1 MARRPTSKRL
11 HYVRAVY
18 TRANRPQENFASLVR
33 RALQQLPH
41 VADTKVA
48 IRTMGVVGVRQRHA
62 DWENVAE
69 PLRIAIGAGAPGES
83 IGTFGADTVA
93 VHDLDAPEAPPV
105 DRAFKLADAFVL
117 IDEDELIIC
126 TDGAMRG
133 YSMVARYLRDLF
145 SQANLPPNTQTFD
158 FEPASNQEKR
168 RTLELEGVREMK
180 LKGTLYAA
188 TRELDGDEP
197 QGLTAAWRRFRRG
210 VQGLFT
216 EEAED
221 DQQRAILA
229 GHWGDFNI
237 TTTIAPV
244 GGSRAEP
251 VVLTTL
257 DDAAMDVIDE
267 IPDDSE
273 VVIKTRQGNEI
284 RSGDVILTKQ
294 VRLGRKDGQNDL
306 DHIEV
311 WDELQTF
318 RSELR
323 QRGAWQR

>member
-1 MARRPTSKRL
+1 MARRPTTKKL

-18 TRANRPQENFASLVR
+18 SDNNRPQETFAALVR
-33 RALQQLPH
+33 RALQQRPH
-41 VADTKVA
+41 VADTKVS
-48 IRTMGVVGVRQRHA
+48 IRTLGVVGVRQRHSQ
-62 DWENVAE
+62 WEDPAQ
-69 PLRIAIGAGAPGES
+69 PLKLAIGAGAPGES
-83 IGTFGADTVA
+83 FGTFGADTVA
-93 VHDLDAPEAPPV
+93 AHDIDAPEPPPEN
-105 DRAFKLADAFVL
+105 RAFKLADAFVL
-117 IDEDELIIC
+117 IDENELLIC
-126 TDGAMRG
+126 TDGGMRG
-133 YSMVARYLRDLF
+133 YSSVARYFRSLFDL
-145 SQANLPPNTQTFD
+145 ANLAPKTQTFD

-168 RTLELEGVREMK
+168 MTLEQEGVRDMK

-188 TRELDGDEP
+188 TRELDDDDS
-197 QGLTAAWRRFRRG
+197 QGLTGAWRRFRRG
-210 VQGLFT
+210 VQGLFS
-216 EEAED
+216 EEAD
-221 DQQRAILA
+221 SDQQRAVLA

-237 TTTIAPV
+237 TATISPS

-251 VVLTTL
+251 VVLSTL
-257 DDAAMDVIDE
+257 DDAALDVIDE

-273 VVIKTRQGNEI
+273 VIIKTRQGNEI

-306 DHIEV
+306 DYLEV